1 MLEPSPCDLLITD
14 GTVLDLDGADGRIH
28 AAVAVADGIV
38 VAVDPAPDVT
48 ARWAPQRHID
58 ADGAYVAPG
67 FVDGHVH
74 LSAVL
79 GSAQPY
85 TPASGPSLFGGG
97 GSSADIG
104 RALHQFLLMPVPADI
119 VEAAVA
125 PVLAALAAGGTTAV
139 VDAGSAGI
147 DGIVAAARR
156 VGVRVA
162 VGPSVHDVLLG
173 DAGEVVP
180 VADAEGVLGAAED
193 WLTRQQSAP
202 GDPFEPVLTVTEP
215 TFCSD
220 GLLAGLAGL
229 IDRTGVAVSFH
240 SHETS
245 ESVADHDHAHG
256 RAAIDRLAEC
266 GLLGPRCTLMHAG
279 SVSDRDIEMIAAT
292 RTCVN
297 VNPLG
302 NGMLGFGAAAERAI
316 ARYLDAGVRLVLGS
330 DYTPSMIATGFDLVR
345 AALMLT
351 REAGATDDALTLEQ
365 ALRMAANGTVA
376 AGAAADLIV
385 VDRTGP
391 HHFGVDH
398 PVPGLALRARPSDV
412 RTVIVGGRVI
422 VDAGALVTVN
432 AGELCSAAGAVL
444 KMVRSHS

>member
-1 MLEPSPCDLLITD
+1 M
-14 GTVLDLDGADGRIH
+14 
-28 AAVAVADGIV
+28 
-38 VAVDPAPDVT
+38 
-48 ARWAPQRHID
+48 
-58 ADGAYVAPG
+58 
-67 FVDGHVH
+67 
-74 LSAVL
+74 
-79 GSAQPY
+79 
-85 TPASGPSLFGGG
+85 
-97 GSSADIG
+97 
-104 RALHQFLLMPVPADI
+104 
-119 VEAAVA
+119 
-125 PVLAALAAGGTTAV
+125 
-139 VDAGSAGI
+139 
-147 DGIVAAARR
+147 
-156 VGVRVA
+156 
-162 VGPSVHDVLLG
+162 
-173 DAGEVVP
+173 
-180 VADAEGVLGAAED
+180 
-193 WLTRQQSAP
+193 
-202 GDPFEPVLTVTEP
+202 LTVTEP

-256 RAAIDRLAEC
+256 RAAIDRLADY

-292 RTCVN
+292 GTCVN

>member
-1 MLEPSPCDLLITD
+1 MRKPTPCDLLITG
-14 GTVLDLDGADGRIH
+14 GTVLDLDGADGRIG
-28 AAVAVADGIV
+28 AAVAIADGIV
-38 VAVDPAPDVT
+38 VAVDPAPDT
-48 ARWAPQRHID
+48 AARWSSQRHID
-58 ADGAYVAPG
+58 AGGAYVAAG
-67 FVDGHVH
+67 FVDGHIH

-85 TPASGPSLFGGG
+85 TAATGPSLFGGA
-97 GSSADIG
+97 GSTADIG
-104 RALHQFLLMPVPADI
+104 RALHEFLLLPVPADV

-125 PVLAALAAGGTTAV
+125 PVLAALAVGGTTAV

-147 DGIVAAARR
+147 DGIAAAARR

-162 VGPSVHDVLLG
+162 AGPSVHDVLLG

-180 VADAEGVLGAAED
+180 VADAASVLAAAED
-193 WLTRQQSAP
+193 WLTRQQSTP

-220 GLLAGLAGL
+220 GLLDGLAGL
-229 IDRTGVAVSFH
+229 VARTGVAVTFH

-256 RAAIDRLAEC
+256 RPAIDRLADH
-266 GLLGPRCTLMHAG
+266 GLLGARCTLMHAG
-279 SVSDRDIEMIAAT
+279 SVSDRDIEVIAAT
-292 RTCVN
+292 ETCVN

-316 ARYLDAGVRLVLGS
+316 TRYLEAGVRLVLGS
-330 DYTPSMIATGFDLVR
+330 DYMPSMIATGFDLVR

-351 REAGATDDALTLEQ
+351 RETGGADDALTLEQ
-365 ALRMAANGTVA
+365 ALRMAANGTVT
-376 AGAAADLIV
+376 AGAAADLVI

-391 HHFGVDH
+391 HHVGVDH
-398 PVPGLALRARPSDV
+398 PVPGLALRARPGDV
-412 RTVIVGGRVI
+412 RTVIVGGRVV
-422 VDAGALVTVN
+422 VDAGTLVTVDP
-432 AGELCSAAGAVL
+432 GELRSAAEAALGL
-444 KMVRSHS
+444 VRSHS

>member
-1 MLEPSPCDLLITD
+1 MPEPTPCDLLITG
-14 GTVLDLDGADGRIH
+14 GTVLDLDGADGRID
-28 AAVAVADGIV
+28 AAVAVTDGIV
-38 VAVDPAPDVT
+38 VAVDPAPDAT
-48 ARWAPQRHID
+48 TRWAPQRHID
-58 ADGAYVAPG
+58 ADGAYVASG
-67 FVDGHVH
+67 FVDGHIH

-85 TPASGPSLFGGG
+85 ARASGPSLFGGA
-97 GSSADIG
+97 GSTADIG

-139 VDAGSAGI
+139 IDAGSAGI
-147 DGIVAAARR
+147 DGIAAAARR
-156 VGVRVA
+156 IGVRVA

-173 DAGEVVP
+173 DAGEVLR
-180 VADAEGVLGAAED
+180 VADAGSVLGAAED
-193 WLTRQQSAP
+193 WLTRQQNTPA
-202 GDPFEPVLTVTEP
+202 GLVEPVLTVTEP

-220 GLLAGLAGL
+220 DLLAGLAGL

-245 ESVADHDHAHG
+245 KSVADHDNAHG

-330 DYTPSMIATGFDLVR
+330 DYTPSMIPTGFDLVR
-345 AALMLT
+345 AALML
-351 REAGATDDALTLEQ
+351 
-365 ALRMAANGTVA
+365 
-376 AGAAADLIV
+376 
-385 VDRTGP
+385 
-391 HHFGVDH
+391 
-398 PVPGLALRARPSDV
+398 
-412 RTVIVGGRVI
+412 
-422 VDAGALVTVN
+422 
-432 AGELCSAAGAVL
+432 
-444 KMVRSHS
+444 